1 MMKIIITDPLGNQQK
16 FALSHSPGMQWV
28 LGRAEDCDVVL
39 ANDANVSRRHAV
51 LECRDSG
58 WYICDNQSANGVLLG
73 ETPILAAP
81 LREGRQFRIGHTV
94 LEVVAAA
101 PAAEPLPAAVAEPPA
116 PAESDPAEEVV
127 AVSYDIPASAEAP
140 APPPAPAEEAE
151 EAVAEE
157 AVIAVGYTELPPAAA
172 LPEPPPLQVVP
183 LPQRGAVKRLPQ
195 GKKPQPRA
203 FRQAGGAKAAPQKEK
218 PATRAVRRAGGAAAG
233 QKTAPARKLRA
244 LEEVAAPVGVP
255 ATELGL
261 PYDFELQFFL
271 AEPRHA
277 VTDGSVLRF
286 GLAAATDCSI
296 FLVQHDC
303 MGHVCLLVPGRA
315 DGRALLSAGHV
326 TALPPK
332 GLLADD
338 ELVAGAPYGTDTV
351 VAVACSAAA
360 CPFGTLLAAALAPPA
375 ADAPAVDGTPG
386 ALERQVLE
394 QCRTA
399 MADTPAHWSCSV
411 LRVQTFPSHP

>member
-1 MMKIIITDPLGNQQK
+1 MKIIITDPLGNQQK
-16 FALSHSPGMQWV
+16 FALSHAPGMQWM
-28 LGRAEDCDVVL
+28 LGRAGDCDVVL
-39 ANDANVSRRHAV
+39 ANDANISRHHAV

-73 ETPILAAP
+73 ETPVLAAP

-94 LEVVAAA
+94 LEVVAAEEA
-101 PAAEPLPAAVAEPPA
+101 PPA
-116 PAESDPAEEVV
+116 PAEEVV
-127 AVSYDIPASAEAP
+127 AVSYDIPAPAATAEPEPAAPPAVAEAP
-140 APPPAPAEEAE
+140 AED
-151 EAVAEE
+151 
-157 AVIAVGYTELPPAAA
+157 VIAVGYTELPSAAA

-183 LPQRGAVKRLPQ
+183 LPQRGAVKRLPG

-203 FRQAGGAKAAPQKEK
+203 FRQAGAAKAAPQKDK
-218 PATRAVRRAGGAAAG
+218 PATRAVRRAGGAHAG
-233 QKTAPARKLRA
+233 RKPAPARKLRS
-244 LEEVAAPVGVP
+244 LEEVDTPVGIP

-261 PYDFELQFFL
+261 PCDFELQFFL

-286 GLAAATDCSI
+286 GLTAATDCSI

-303 MGHVCLLVPGRA
+303 MGNVCMLIPGREN
-315 DGRALLSAGHV
+315 GRATLSAGHV

-351 VAVACSAAA
+351 VAVACSAAD
-360 CPFGTLLAAALAPPA
+360 CPFGTLLSAALKPAA
-375 ADAPAVDGTPG
+375 ADAPALDGTPG
-386 ALERQVLE
+386 AVERRVLE
-394 QCRTA
+394 QCRLA
-399 MADTPAHWSCSV
+399 MADSPAHWSCSV
-411 LRVQTFPSHP
+411 LRIRTQA